1 MSLNAGVWIDH
12 KRAVIVVP
20 GQDDATTVV
29 SELRADVRH
38 KGGGGY
44 PGSNSSQ
51 GGGSERRAEGKRQH
65 DLTQYYDE
73 VIAHL
78 GHPTS
83 LLILGPGEAKLELK
97 ARLPH
102 AMANPQPAVAVET
115 ADHLTDPQI
124 AAAVRAH
131 FA

>member
-1 MSLNAGVWIDH
+1 MSVNAGVWIDH

-20 GQDDATTVV
+20 GGDAVTTVV
-29 SELRADVRH
+29 SSLRADVRH

-44 PGSNSSQ
+44 PGSDSAQ
-51 GGGSERRAEGKRQH
+51 GGGSERRAEAHHQENLAR
-65 DLTQYYDE
+65 YYDD
-73 VIAHL
+73 VIARL

-83 LLILGPGEAKLELK
+83 LLIFGPGEAKLELK

-102 AMANPQPAVAVET
+102 SMPNPQPAVAVET